1 MPAPSLSADRRVVLI
16 GDVQAQICWA
26 CIGST
31 HCTAE
36 WKPIQH
42 TQRSETKTWT
52 MWQAICNNSVSLAST
67 TATPEATDN
76 HSASKNC
83 FLLLTMLLFYGER
96 GVLKQAMCLAP
107 PKKHVQ
113 GWCRRSILN
122 SLLLEENIC
131 RTPNW
136 ELWPK
141 AFGEVWRNF
150 KCYEPRAPWACP
162 PPRRAHRWCG
172 GTRPRR
178 TPFPAHKNLSASSS
192 K

>member
-1 MPAPSLSADRRVVLI
+1 
-16 GDVQAQICWA
+16 
-26 CIGST
+26 
-31 HCTAE
+31 
-36 WKPIQH
+36 
-42 TQRSETKTWT
+42 

-131 RTPNW
+131 RTPT
-136 ELWPK
+136 ESCDQKLLAK
-141 AFGEVWRNF
+141 YDEI
-150 KCYEPRAPWACP
+150 
-162 PPRRAHRWCG
+162 
-172 GTRPRR
+172 
-178 TPFPAHKNLSASSS
+178 LSAMNHAHLEHAHHHEGPIDGVVVPVLVALPSLQTRTYLLQVPSNQS
-192 K
+192 PSPFQPGTLPVAVHMTYPDSQKRWRDFEMVYM